1 MRTKFTM
8 KRLMLPHY
16 FQKIGF
22 TVVFMEFACV
32 LAGMVCYWAGAFD
45 PGSASYPFF
54 SAMIDFYGTTWV
66 RMSLRVLALLSLA
79 FIAFSREKVEDEMMD
94 RLRLSTIA
102 AVAGT
107 YLFLYIIVS
116 AVWTFGVSDAVAN
129 YAKSNG
135 YEFGFYLRVEQ
146 LWLIYV
152 IVFKL
157 RVIAGNRRLS
167 DEKQS

>member
-22 TVVFMEFACV
+22 TVVFLEFACV

-54 SAMIDFYGTTWV
+54 SALIDFYGTPWV

-79 FIAFSREKVEDEMMD
+79 FIAFSREKVEDEIVD
-94 RLRLSTIA
+94 DDSPPKNRSIDAASESELRELARIKLPYFLSIQQLNA
-102 AVAGT
+102 QGCRISRVAEHT
-107 YLFLYIIVS
+107 
-116 AVWTFGVSDAVAN
+116 
-129 YAKSNG
+129 
-135 YEFGFYLRVEQ
+135 
-146 LWLIYV
+146 
-152 IVFKL
+152 
-157 RVIAGNRRLS
+157 
-167 DEKQS
+167 